1 MKIYSKSIKKG
12 DQLDDD
18 DKIDETLNYDFLN
31 ENQSLIKNESNQD
44 SIFLQDL
51 ENIIKD
57 IKCKGCGIEL
67 QCTKKE
73 KLGYVPDKKVKAYLG
88 ETDENP
94 NKNTKISLE
103 DLKLE
108 NIEIPKDTDYLKK
121 LSKKNLKKTDLI
133 CERCFK
139 LQNYMRL
146 NDPNDKSNKE
156 SQKNKSYEDKL
167 KLDNYSL
174 LIKKIDTQKLIQQIV
189 VRLSSKS
196 HIFYLC
202 VSDL

>member
-1 MKIYSKSIKKG
+1 MVNWFLEK
-12 DQLDDD
+12 DEN
-18 DKIDETLNYDFLN
+18 DKFDETINYDFLN
-31 ENQSLIKNESNQD
+31 ENDTLLKNDLEEE

-51 ENIIKD
+51 ENVIKD
-57 IKCKGCGIEL
+57 FKCKGCGIEL

-73 KLGYVPDKKVKAYLG
+73 KLGYVPEKKVKEYLG
-88 ETDENP
+88 EKEEKVNQSK
-94 NKNTKISLE
+94 NKFE

-108 NIEIPKDTDYLKK
+108 NFEIPKDMDYIKKLQKKKLKK
-121 LSKKNLKKTDLI
+121 SDLI

-146 NDPNDKSNKE
+146 NENKPHIDSDKNQE
-156 SQKNKSYEDKL
+156 KL

-174 LIKKIDTQKLIQQIV
+174 LIKKIDIQKLIQQIL

-202 VSDL
+202 VKNLE

>member
-1 MKIYSKSIKKG
+1 MKNG
-12 DQLDDD
+12 L
-18 DKIDETLNYDFLN
+18 E
-31 ENQSLIKNESNQD
+31 ED

-51 ENIIKD
+51 ENVIKD
-57 IKCKGCGIEL
+57 FKCKGCGIEL

-73 KLGYVPDKKVKAYLG
+73 KLGYVPEKKVKEFLG
-88 ETDENP
+88 EKEEKVNHSK
-94 NKNTKISLE
+94 NKFE

-108 NIEIPKDTDYLKK
+108 NFEIPNDLDHIKKLQKKKLKK
-121 LSKKNLKKTDLI
+121 SDLI

-146 NDPNDKSNKE
+146 NDNNSEIDKFKD
-156 SQKNKSYEDKL
+156 KDKL

-174 LIKKIDTQKLIQQIV
+174 LIKKIDTQKLIQQIL

-202 VSDL
+202 VKIFLR

>member
-1 MKIYSKSIKKG
+1 LK
-12 DQLDDD
+12 
-18 DKIDETLNYDFLN
+18 
-31 ENQSLIKNESNQD
+31 
-44 SIFLQDL
+44 DL

-88 ETDENP
+88 EPEDTP
-94 NKNTKISLE
+94 NKYNKFELE

-108 NIEIPKDTDYLKK
+108 NIKIPKDTDYLKK
-121 LSKKNLKKTDLI
+121 LTKKNLKRSDLI

-146 NDPNDKSNKE
+146 NDVNEKSNNE
-156 SQKNKSYEDKL
+156 SQKNKSYEDKV

-174 LIKKIDTQKLIQQIV
+174 LIKKIDTQKLIQQIMI
-189 VRLSSKS
+189 RLSSKS
-196 HIFYLC
+196 HIFYIC
-202 VSDL
+202 VNLD

>member
-1 MKIYSKSIKKG
+1 MLDEKI
-12 DQLDDD
+12 
-18 DKIDETLNYDFLN
+18 NYDFLN
-31 ENQSLIKNESNQD
+31 EKKTLLKSEIEEA

-57 IKCKGCGIEL
+57 HKCKGCGIEL

-73 KLGYVPDKKVKAYLG
+73 KLGYVPEKKVKDFLG
-88 ETDENP
+88 ESETKENNQK
-94 NKNTKISLE
+94 NKFE
-103 DLKLE
+103 DLNLE
-108 NIEIPKDTDYLKK
+108 NFEIPKDTDYIKRLNRKK
-121 LSKKNLKKTDLI
+121 LKKTDLI

-139 LQNYMRL
+139 LQKYIRL
-146 NDPNDKSNKE
+146 NENGNQAQADSDKN
-156 SQKNKSYEDKL
+156 QDKL

-174 LIKKIDTQKLIQQIV
+174 LIKKIDSQKLIQQIL

-202 VSDL
+202 VI